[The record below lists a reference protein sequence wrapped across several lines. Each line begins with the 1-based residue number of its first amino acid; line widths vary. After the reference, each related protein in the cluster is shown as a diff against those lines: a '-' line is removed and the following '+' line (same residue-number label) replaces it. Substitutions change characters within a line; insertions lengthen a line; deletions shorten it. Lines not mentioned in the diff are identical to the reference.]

1 MASSADVGEG
11 EDVDY
16 YELLGL
22 TFSASITVK
31 EIKKAYRDK
40 AKTSHPDKN
49 PDDPTAAERF
59 QAISKAYELLLDE
72 DRRAKYIQQCNAKL
86 QKKRKMAE
94 MNEETR
100 KMRED
105 LERREAAAKRR
116 KMAQEGVGGYH
127 IPVSAKERERQL
139 QRKVRED
146 NLKWQREMEASAEAE
161 KRVKKRKEEERL
173 RSRRGD
179 TGGVRSKMEQ
189 HQPSSASDLANEDR
203 ILAMMRAKA
212 AARAAAAAAAT
223 STATSTTTS
232 TTATTTSTS
241 TSTESNASSTAT
253 SLSMGTSQ

>member
-86 QKKRKMAE
+86 QKKRKE
-94 MNEETR
+94 GGSCETKKDGTGR
-100 KMRED
+100 SWRLSHSCFCKGKRTTTTTES
-105 LERREAAAKRR
+105 KRR
-116 KMAQEGVGGYH
+116 
-127 IPVSAKERERQL
+127 
-139 QRKVRED
+139 
-146 NLKWQREMEASAEAE
+146 
-161 KRVKKRKEEERL
+161 
-173 RSRRGD
+173 
-179 TGGVRSKMEQ
+179 
-189 HQPSSASDLANEDR
+189 
-203 ILAMMRAKA
+203 
-212 AARAAAAAAAT
+212 
-223 STATSTTTS
+223 
-232 TTATTTSTS
+232 
-241 TSTESNASSTAT
+241 
-253 SLSMGTSQ
+253 